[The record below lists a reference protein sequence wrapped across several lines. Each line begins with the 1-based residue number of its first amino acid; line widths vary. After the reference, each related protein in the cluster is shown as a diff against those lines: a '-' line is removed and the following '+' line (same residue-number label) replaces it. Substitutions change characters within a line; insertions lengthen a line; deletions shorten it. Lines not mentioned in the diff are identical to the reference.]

1 MGALRKLK
9 RVSSKPTQPVN
20 LKLLE
25 QVAYDRGFNEGAAE
39 QRRLGIQSVIKL
51 LEGLEDMPGIGE
63 KTAWKIREVIMNKF
77 GI

>member
-1 MGALRKLK
+1 MK
-9 RVSSKPTQPVN
+9 REKTKPTQSVN

-25 QVAYDRGFNEGAAE
+25 QIAYDRGFNEGAAE
-39 QRRLGIQSVIKL
+39 QRRLDIQSVAKL

-63 KTAWKIREVIMNKF
+63 KTAWKIRELVMSKF